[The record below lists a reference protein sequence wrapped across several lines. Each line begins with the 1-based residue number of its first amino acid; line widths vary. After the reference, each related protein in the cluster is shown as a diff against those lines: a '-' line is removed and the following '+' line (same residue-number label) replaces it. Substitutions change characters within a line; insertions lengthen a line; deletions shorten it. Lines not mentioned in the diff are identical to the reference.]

1 MDIDNFLKKQSDVFQ
16 KVSESIKEW
25 TIGHHVASL
34 IEKEG
39 EISIDALVK
48 SLQFQID
55 ASSSAHGKSSPDH
68 DIVRMQAQAAL
79 SYLKG
84 LLNSRAG

>member
-1 MDIDNFLKKQSDVFQ
+1 MDVDNFLKKQSDVFQ
-16 KVSESIKEW
+16 KVSESIREW

-39 EISIDALVK
+39 EISADALLK
-48 SLQFQID
+48 SLQLQID
-55 ASSSAHGKSSPDH
+55 ASSSTYDKGIPDH

-84 LLNSRAG
+84 LLNSRAD